1 MTGSRY
7 IIIFNSMKTK
17 GEMTMKLAEH
27 TQNRSAQSEN
37 IQSFLENAEL
47 YNEELDK
54 AFARMMSRI
63 AIDRSRIR

>member
-1 MTGSRY
+1 
-7 IIIFNSMKTK
+7 
-17 GEMTMKLAEH
+17 MKLAEH